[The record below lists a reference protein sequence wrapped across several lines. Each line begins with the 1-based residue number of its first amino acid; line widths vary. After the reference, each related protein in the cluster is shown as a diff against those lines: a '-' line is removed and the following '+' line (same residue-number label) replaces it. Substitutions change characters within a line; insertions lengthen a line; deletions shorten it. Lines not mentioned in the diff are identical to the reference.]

1 MIRTLSRCL
10 PPLNLGWSWAPYPK
24 PDASAGLATLRRRQ
38 ALTQP
43 ESDDEQVKEPHAKIG
58 ELAVANTFFGARAQ
72 AFGRD
77 MRRGMIERDRPDL
90 SIC

>member
-1 MIRTLSRCL
+1 MIRSLSRYL

-43 ESDDEQVKEPHAKIG
+43 ESDEEQVKEPHAKIG
-58 ELAVANTFFGARAQ
+58 ELAVANSFFWSESSSLEAGHEARHV
-72 AFGRD
+72 
-77 MRRGMIERDRPDL
+77 ERDRPDL